1 MFHRTKRAILLKA
14 SELHHQQCDVMAGVV
29 AIALYFGSYA
39 LTVSTQNTKQHF
51 S

>member
-29 AIALYFGSYA
+29 AIALYFA